1 MKKIYSLCLCIMAI
15 CFVDAQE
22 NQSQPNFIQTTDQS
36 QIQFVQ
42 KGSAVNHSGKISE
55 TDEAVSESSVA
66 GNQPDIY
73 SKGGQ
78 QHSGGSVSQSPFDA
92 VKDLKENISKRDL
105 YSKTYDNPDGSH
117 TTLIGAGPIHYEK
130 NGQFLDIDHSI
141 TANPDSGFPYS
152 NSTNLFES
160 YFGATAHKGVKSK
173 TNQAE
178 VVEFLNK
185 KMYWEVNGYPKNTI
199 NSSNPVAS
207 VQGDKLYYNNLFGQI
222 SAEFTVL
229 TGKRDLNYIIPNK
242 QALGDIPAGTSYLVF
257 TEDIMLPIGW
267 TFAMSENGV
276 LIKDNLGNNIYLYN
290 SPKSTDANSQLI
302 STDTNTVFEVQ
313 QIGQVLTV
321 KTKVKT
327 VWLLSSERQFPVMV
341 DPSVTIN
348 PNNSNKWTGWAS
360 QSNGGNDE
368 VRAGYYSTGYRIN
381 GFAKFNLGSIS
392 QDKAIISVT
401 SGFYRF
407 EAKGNTSNRR
417 IAITDLHVDPVN
429 STYNEI
435 WGSTQY
441 YLSDNITLGN
451 NDNQWRINSFTSLG
465 IDYVQNALTQGWVA
479 ISIAPY
485 SNTNWS
491 ADNYLKF
498 RGYSSSNKPYLTIVY
513 EDSVDPCEP
522 RTLTSAKELFI
533 KDVRFLGTLNPNDV
547 ENLNNGYSNGYQD
560 HTNLWDASQMPRQA
574 QGQVVNVHAQVG
586 RDAPQNWRGHFKAW
600 VDWDHNGVFSSS
612 ELIYDTENVVTN
624 AVLFGFVIPQNQAV
638 GDYRIRIR
646 TYNSWI
652 DVQKS
657 PPETLESG
665 GYNFNP
671 CEDFGTATGTI
682 TINGIPYNA
691 TQRQYGEAEDYM
703 FKVIADCPSKITAVN
718 VNEGDGVRCGEGK
731 VTLSAVGPAGAI
743 YNWYG
748 SEFGDDPIATDQSSN
763 IFVTPVLGEGTYVYW
778 VTAYDGICESVA
790 RTPVIA
796 RVDPVPTIE
805 IDGLDTNICGD
816 DTSLSVNAWGDY
828 EEVAII
834 DEKFNYEVEN
844 EENNYGLGAFKNI
857 DESVY
862 NEPDVIE
869 ADWKNRTNPYTVT
882 KPPFQV
888 LRPAMSSGY
897 NNGKF
902 VTSITDISRRDS
914 IRKILE
920 LTDKVNASD
929 LTNLNL
935 EFDLYFQAYIGGDET
950 SEYLKLQI
958 STDDGSNWE
967 TLKTYLNT
975 VGNPGRF
982 KREVFPLDETY
993 QVDNIKIRFDVSSR
1007 GDSTGW
1013 VYNIAAIDNVRL
1025 YGNRVLEPKFV
1036 WSSEGDQISIFDA
1049 ADCMTPYEGEDV
1061 SEVCVKPND
1070 TQLEENLTWTLHSTA
1085 HLHNG
1090 CTVDG
1095 TIILTNK
1102 TKVWNSDNTD
1112 WAVNNDWYPKFE
1124 GGSSLVPSAEN
1135 CVIVKKTVYL
1145 HMDSDADYT
1154 NGFAKNLIIRN
1165 TGHLEIKDGA
1175 SLTVTDFVKNQATV
1189 NDFIVE
1195 NNANLIQINDD
1206 APNAGS
1212 ITVNKS
1218 YNFSSGRLEY
1228 NFITSPVNNGNI
1240 KPSIYPVVPISVQK
1254 YNEHDY
1260 YFYETQGPYQPG
1272 LAYAVQESPGSGTKT
1287 ETGVFKGEF
1296 YNGILNY
1303 AMVHTGPG
1311 YNLVGNPYPSNLDIK
1326 LLYEANKGIDSL
1338 NLDIDPN
1345 FYFWDNRTNLIHHQM
1360 GSGYTQN
1367 QYAIYNA
1374 TTGPDGTGVSAPR
1387 VIESGAG
1394 YRNPTREVKVGTG
1407 FMLQAL
1413 KPGVTLH
1420 FENSYRI
1427 KTGTVDYTGKPGTE
1441 DEIDNG
1447 FGRYWLTMNTPSGI
1461 EPMLAVVYFE
1471 GGNND
1476 FAIED
1481 TESSLSS
1488 NDIYTFAGN
1497 KRLVIQGRD
1506 SFVNTDQIPLGY
1518 KAFEDGTHIISV
1530 YQPEGVF
1537 DNGQT
1542 IYLVDKLLN
1551 KTVNLSQKPY
1561 KFMTR
1566 KGQTD
1571 DRFMI
1576 VYRPGNMIGTAA
1588 DISNVVDF
1596 AKINNQIVITSSI
1609 DKIKEVELFD
1619 LNSRSVYKKSDINSN
1634 EHRINAV
1641 NFNHQIVVVTVK
1653 TETGEVVTRKFVNN

>member
-1 MKKIYSLCLCIMAI
+1 MKKIYSLCLCIMTLS
-15 CFVDAQE
+15 FVGAQE
-22 NQSQPNFIQTTDQS
+22 NQSQPNFIQSTEQS

-42 KGSAVNHSGKISE
+42 QGSEMNHSAKISK
-55 TDEAVSESSVA
+55 TDETVSGSSVA
-66 GNQPDIY
+66 GNQPDTY

-78 QHSGGSVSQSPFDA
+78 QPSSGSVSQSPFDA
-92 VKDLKENISKRDL
+92 VKGKREVTSKRDL
-105 YSKTYDNPDGSH
+105 YSKTYENGDG
-117 TTLIGAGPIHYEK
+117 TFTALIGAGPIHYEK

-141 TANPDSGFPYS
+141 TSNPDSAFPYS

-160 YFGATAHKGVKSK
+160 YFGATAQKGVKSK
-173 TNQAE
+173 TNGAE
-178 VVEFLNK
+178 MVEFLNT
-185 KMYWEVNGYPKNTI
+185 KMYWEVNGQQKNKI
-199 NSSNPVAS
+199 NSSNPAAS

-242 QALGDIPAGTSYLVF
+242 QALGDIPAGASYLVF
-257 TEDIMLPIGW
+257 SEDIILPIGW

-276 LIKDNLGNNIYLYN
+276 LIKDNLGNNIYLYD

-302 STDTNTVFEVQ
+302 SADTNTVFEVQ
-313 QIGQVLTV
+313 QIGQMLTV

-327 VWLLSSERQFPVMV
+327 DWLLSNERQFPVMV

-348 PNNSNKWTGWAS
+348 PNNSNKWSGWAS

-368 VRAGYYSTGYRIN
+368 VRAGYHSTGYRIN
-381 GFAKFNLGSIS
+381 GFTKFNLASIS

-407 EAKGNTSNRR
+407 EAKGGTSNRR
-417 IAITDLHVDPVN
+417 IAITDLNVDPVN
-429 STYNEI
+429 SNYNEI

-451 NDNQWRINSFTSLG
+451 NDEWKINTFNSLG
-465 IDYVQNALTQGWVA
+465 IDYIQNALVQSWVA
-479 ISIAPY
+479 ISITPY
-485 SNTNWS
+485 GNTNWN

-498 RGYSSSNKPYLTIVY
+498 RGYSSSSYKPYLTIVY

-522 RTLTSAKELFI
+522 RTLTSVKELFI

-560 HTNLWDASQMPRQA
+560 HTNLWDDSQMPRQA
-574 QGQVVNVHAQVG
+574 QGQVVNLHAQVG
-586 RDAPQNWRGHFKAW
+586 RDGAQNWRGHFKAW
-600 VDWDHNGVFSSS
+600 VDWDQNGVFSSS

-624 AVLFGFVIPQNQAV
+624 AVLFGFVIPQNQPV
-638 GDYRIRIR
+638 GEYRIRIR

-652 DVQKS
+652 DVQKT

-665 GYNFNP
+665 GYDFSP
-671 CEDFGTATGTI
+671 CENFGTATGTI
-682 TINGIPYNA
+682 TINGHTYNA

-718 VNEGDGVRCGEGK
+718 VNEGDGVICGKGEVK
-731 VTLSAVGPAGAI
+731 LSAVGPAGAI

-748 SEFGDDPIATDQSSN
+748 SEFGDDPLATNQNSN
-763 IFVTPVLGEGTYVYW
+763 EFITPELEEGTYVFW
-778 VTAYDGICESVA
+778 VTATAGGCESVA

-805 IDGLDTNICGD
+805 IDGVDTNICGD

-834 DEKFNYEVEN
+834 DEKFNYENEN

-902 VTSITDISRRDS
+902 VTSITDISRKDS

-929 LTNLNL
+929 LTSLKL
-935 EFDLYFQAYIGGDET
+935 EFDLYFQAYIGGNE
-950 SEYLKLQI
+950 SNEYLKLQI
-958 STDDGSNWE
+958 STDNGATWD
-967 TLKTYLNT
+967 TLETYLNT
-975 VGNPGRF
+975 LGNPGRF
-982 KREVFPLDETY
+982 VRQVFPLGESY
-993 QVDNIKIRFDVSSR
+993 QVDNIKIRFEVFSKGEAS
-1007 GDSTGW
+1007 GW
-1013 VYNIAAIDNVRL
+1013 IYNVAAIDNVRL
-1025 YGNRVLEPKFV
+1025 YGNRALEPKFV
-1036 WSSEGDQISIFDA
+1036 WSSEGDQISIYDV
-1049 ADCMTPYEGEDV
+1049 DCITPYTGEDV
-1061 SEVCVKPND
+1061 SEVCVKPDD
-1070 TQLEENLTWTLHSTA
+1070 TQLEDNLNWILHSTA

-1090 CTVDG
+1090 CTVNG
-1095 TIILTNK
+1095 TIILTNQ
-1102 TKVWNSDNTD
+1102 TKIWNSDNTD
-1112 WAVNNDWYPKFE
+1112 WAVNNDWRPKFE
-1124 GGSSLVPSAEN
+1124 DNTSLVPSAAN

-1154 NGFAKNLIIRN
+1154 NGLAKNLTVRN

-1175 SLTVTDFVKNQATV
+1175 SLTVTDFVRNQASTSDNFV
-1189 NDFIVE
+1189 VD
-1195 NNANLIQINDD
+1195 NNANLIQINNT
-1206 APNAGS
+1206 APNSGE
-1212 ITVNKS
+1212 ITVNKT
-1218 YNFSSGRLEY
+1218 YNFSGGRLEY
-1228 NFITSPVNNGNI
+1228 NYITSPVNNGNI
-1240 KPSIYPVVPISVQK
+1240 KPSIYPVVPNSVQV
-1254 YNEHDY
+1254 YNEGNY
-1260 YFYETQGPYQPG
+1260 YFYETVGPYVPG
-1272 LAYAVQESPGSGTKT
+1272 LAYAVQESPGTGAKL

-1296 YNGILNY
+1296 YNGILDY
-1303 AMVHTGPG
+1303 PMAFTGPG

-1326 LLYEANKGIDSL
+1326 QLYEENKGAAKD
-1338 NLDIDPN
+1338 NIDPN
-1345 FYFWDNRTNLIHHQM
+1345 FYFWDNRTNQIHHQM

-1387 VIESGAG
+1387 VVESGAG
-1394 YRNPTREVKVGTG
+1394 YRNPTRDVKVGTG

-1420 FENSYRI
+1420 YENAYRI
-1427 KTGTVDYTGKPGTE
+1427 KTGTIDYTGKPANE
-1441 DEIDNG
+1441 SDDNG

-1461 EPMLAVVYFE
+1461 EPILAVVYFE

-1488 NDIYTFAGN
+1488 NDLYTFAGN
-1497 KRLVIQGRD
+1497 KRLAIQGKAP
-1506 SFVNTDQIPLGY
+1506 FVNTDQIPLGY
-1518 KAFEDGTHIISV
+1518 KAFEDGTHIFSV

-1537 DNGQT
+1537 ENGQT
-1542 IYLVDKLLN
+1542 IYLIDKLLN

-1596 AKINNQIVITSSI
+1596 AKVDNQIVITSSI

-1619 LNSRSVYKKSDINSN
+1619 LNSRSVYKKSDVNSN
-1634 EHRINAV
+1634 ELRINAV
-1641 NFNHQIVVVTVK
+1641 NFNHQIVVVAVK
-1653 TETGEVVTRKFVNN
+1653 TETGELVTRKFVNN